1 VALATAKEA
10 SIATFR
16 AASGRKKF
24 EIAVEKL
31 AVETQAK
38 RHGSAVKSCRSGGA
52 IQQKPRQESEQET
65 DAPESAE
72 KHVEID
78 EIAQGDA
85 NAREEFDPTL
95 LEDFSDEIFDE
106 DLNNDGSGDGDDN
119 PNEEFPSSVM
129 ACRNK
134 RSTPSRTLQEIQNSR
149 VVDANAA
156 AQQFLDTCRLSR
168 FEKDMQEFED
178 KAGL

>member
-1 VALATAKEA
+1 
-10 SIATFR
+10 
-16 AASGRKKF
+16 
-24 EIAVEKL
+24 VEKL
-31 AVETQAK
+31 AGEMQAK
-38 RHGSAVKSCRSGGA
+38 RHGSKVKSCRSGGA
-52 IQQKPRQESEQET
+52 IQQKTRQESEQET
-65 DAPESAE
+65 NAPESAE

-95 LEDFSDEIFDE
+95 LEDFSDKIFDE

-119 PNEEFPSSVM
+119 PDEEFPSSVM

-156 AQQFLDTCRLSR
+156 AQQFLHTCRLSR